1 MKSGGPW
8 NLRGL
13 RPEAREAAR
22 EAARQSGMSVGEWL
36 NSVIRP
42 SDNEGEHSSRSA
54 DRDDDPEFGP
64 RRLSRQP
71 DRERLRDMDWPDRDR
86 VDRSVRDALTRD
98 EHDRD
103 DGDRVRLKRDGDTDR
118 ETAGAREE
126 AMRNAARAEEELR
139 NAARARE
146 EIREAVRMREEAR
159 IRDDA
164 RRAARSRE
172 EAALAREEAER
183 DAARAQ
189 DELREATRTRDEIH
203 EAARTQEDREP
214 TRTGEETGY
223 TARIDKELR
232 ETARTREGLG
242 EVHARLD
249 KLSDRLERLA
259 RSDFAPRRLPVS
271 PRPAPR
277 TPDASSGPLS
287 GAPEQPRRTAPDAL
301 AGEPASIE
309 RPPVRNRPSPS
320 RRDASIEEAVAQIA
334 ARQRAL
340 DEKTTEVPAKSAAPA
355 SVAPL
360 EPEPPA
366 SPIPDVVIDAR
377 PHRPERQ
384 SAETAPVR
392 LEGPAHRTSFESPP
406 VDAQPAP
413 ADGPKVTAPPVEAAL
428 PPVQVP
434 TAPAIDLS
442 GLEEQ
447 LRNITAQVGALRPAN
462 DLEKAI
468 EAIRGDLTEIGR
480 QLTEVLPRRAVESLE
495 IEVKALAERIDHS
508 RQCGFD
514 ASMLSGLE
522 RGLAEIREALR
533 GLTTAESLVG
543 VDEAVKTLSQKIDL
557 VAAKEDPAAL
567 QQLETAIGALRGI
580 VSHVASNDTLTKVAE
595 DVRSLAA
602 KVDGLANSA
611 ASGYALSVLEN
622 RIDTLATALN
632 ASTEAGHAVPREL
645 ERLLAGLIDKLDRV
659 QLTQTDHTALQHL
672 EDRIAQLVKRFD
684 ASDARL
690 GHLEAI
696 ERGLADLLVHIEE
709 IRRASDKGQSFAVS
723 ATTTPPAAVDEIKR
737 TVEEIRQSERRT
749 QDTLEAVQGT
759 VEQVVDRLAVIET
772 DMRREPVSRP
782 APPPAL
788 QPGAPAPAAAAPQ
801 PPVSEPALPPS
812 ASAAPIV
819 PSGPPVAPAR
829 LVAEPA
835 TPRSARAPID
845 PNLPPDHPLEP
856 GSAAGRPLTPA
867 SAADRIAASEAAL
880 GSAKPP
886 VIPDPAGK
894 SNFIAAARRAAQT
907 AASTPSNR
915 PAPQETGGA
924 TGKGKLSDRLRK
936 LIVAGAAVLIVVGC
950 LRIASRLF
958 DDGGSAPPPN
968 VQTEKAAPS
977 SVLPETTP
985 ANPPAPEAAPAP
997 AKDAPPATPSAPAGP
1012 KSGAAP
1018 DAGDGRKAA
1027 LQDGPGQPLSIA
1039 TAPAA
1044 EEKPAVSAPPMWSPT
1059 DVTGSLPG
1067 PAARQPAAPAVPAIA
1082 NPMGDKL
1089 PAAIGGPTLR
1099 AAALSGDAAAAYEI
1113 AMRYTEGHGVPQSAT
1128 QAAHWLD
1135 RAAKQ
1140 GLAPAQF
1147 RLGGLYEKGIGVK
1160 KDLAAARDLYLAA
1173 AQKGNGK
1180 AMHNLAVLYAE
1191 GINGPP
1197 DYRNAGHWFRM
1208 AADRGVTDSQYN
1220 LGILYA
1226 RGIGVEQNLA
1236 ESYKWFVLAADQG
1249 DKEAAKKR
1257 DEIET
1262 KLDKQSLAAVRLA
1275 VQSWAPQAQ
1284 PEDAIAVKAPA
1295 GGWDP
1300 PGGGRAAKSKSRTS
1314 AAKPDPKIY

>member
-1 MKSGGPW
+1 
-8 NLRGL
+8 
-13 RPEAREAAR
+13 
-22 EAARQSGMSVGEWL
+22 MSVGEWL

-42 SDNEGEHSSRSA
+42 SDDEGERSPRSA
-54 DRDDDPEFGP
+54 DHDDNPEFGP
-64 RRLSRQP
+64 RRPSRQP
-71 DRERLRDMDWPDRDR
+71 DREPSRDKDWPDRDR
-86 VDRSVRDALTRD
+86 ADRSGRGAPYRD
-98 EHDRD
+98 ENDRD
-103 DGDRVRLKRDGDTDR
+103 DADRVRLKRGGDIDR
-118 ETAGAREE
+118 ETADAREE
-126 AMRNAARAEEELR
+126 AMRNAALAEEELR
-139 NAARARE
+139 GAARARE

-159 IRDDA
+159 IREEA
-164 RRAARSRE
+164 RQAARARE

-189 DELREATRTRDEIH
+189 EELREAARISEEAARNAARAQDELREAARSRDGIH
-203 EAARTQEDREP
+203 EAARARVDREP
-214 TRTGEETGY
+214 ARSGEETGY

-232 ETARTREGLG
+232 ETARTREELG

-259 RSDFAPRRLPVS
+259 RSDFAPRRPPVG
-271 PRPAPR
+271 PRPAPQA
-277 TPDASSGPLS
+277 PDASSGPLS
-287 GAPEQPRRTAPDAL
+287 GAPEQPRRAAPDTL

-309 RPPVRNRPSPS
+309 RPPDRNRPSPD
-320 RRDASIEEAVAQIA
+320 RRNASIEEAVAQIA

-340 DEKTTEVPAKSAAPA
+340 DEQATEVPAKSAAPA
-355 SVAPL
+355 NIAPL
-360 EPEPPA
+360 APEPPA
-366 SPIPDVVIDAR
+366 SPIPDVVVAPR
-377 PHRPERQ
+377 PHRPEIQ

-392 LEGPAHRTSFESPP
+392 LEGPAHQTSFENPP
-406 VDAQPAP
+406 VDAPPAA
-413 ADGPKVTAPPVEAAL
+413 ADGPKVAAPPVEAAL

-434 TAPAIDLS
+434 TAPVIDLS

-447 LRNITAQVGALRPAN
+447 LRNITAQIETLRPTN

-468 EAIRGDLTEIGR
+468 EAVRGDLTEIGR
-480 QLTEVLPRRAVESLE
+480 QLTEALPRRAVESLE
-495 IEVKALAERIDHS
+495 IEIKALAERIDHS
-508 RQCGFD
+508 RQCGVD

-543 VDEAVKTLSQKIDL
+543 VDEAVKTLSQKVDL

-602 KVDGLANSA
+602 KVDGLANST

-632 ASTEAGHAVPREL
+632 ASTDAGHAVPREL
-645 ERLLAGLIDKLDRV
+645 EKLLAGLLDKLERV
-659 QLTQTDHTALQHL
+659 QLTQTDHTALEHL

-709 IRRASDKGQSFAVS
+709 IRRASDKGEGFAAV
-723 ATTTPPAAVDEIKR
+723 AAAAPPAAVDEIKR

-782 APPPAL
+782 APPPVL
-788 QPGAPAPAAAAPQ
+788 PPIAPAPAAAPLQ
-801 PPVSEPALPPS
+801 PAVSEPALP
-812 ASAAPIV
+812 ASANVAPIV
-819 PSGPPVAPAR
+819 PSGPPVAPTR

-856 GSAAGRPLTPA
+856 GSAAGRPPTPA

-924 TGKGKLSDRLRK
+924 AGKGKLLERLRK

-958 DDGGSAPPPN
+958 EDGGSAPPPN
-968 VQTEKAAPS
+968 VQTEKATPP
-977 SVLPETTP
+977 SVLPEATP
-985 ANPPAPEAAPAP
+985 ANPPVPEAAPAP
-997 AKDAPPATPSAPAGP
+997 ANNAPPATPTAPAGP

-1039 TAPAA
+1039 AMPAT
-1044 EEKPAVSAPPMWSPT
+1044 EEKPTISAPPMPMWSPT
-1059 DVTGSLPG
+1059 DVTGSLPR
-1067 PAARQPAAPAVPAIA
+1067 PAARQPAAPAVPAMA
-1082 NPMGDKL
+1082 NPMGEKL
-1089 PAAIGGPTLR
+1089 PATIGGPTLR

-1113 AMRYTEGHGVPQSAT
+1113 AMRYSEGHGVAQSAT
-1128 QAAHWLD
+1128 EAAHWLD

-1257 DEIET
+1257 DEIEA

-1275 VQSWAPQAQ
+1275 VQNWAPQAQ

-1300 PGGGRAAKSKSRTS
+1300 PSGGHAARPKSRTS